1 MRIISGQFGG
11 RRFNPPKNL
20 PVRPTTDQAK
30 EALFNIFNNNFD
42 FENIAVLDLFAGTG
56 AISFEFASRGVE
68 KITCVDQNF
77 NCCSFIKATAA
88 QLNISP
94 IVQKADVFK
103 WVENNNSRKF
113 DLIFADPPYDLKNL
127 KDIPDLI
134 FKAGILN
141 ENGWFVLEHPKDH
154 SFATHPNFKE
164 HRNYG
169 NVNFSVFKTTT
180 TLQ

>member
-42 FENIAVLDLFAGTG
+42 FDNIKVLDLFAGTG
-56 AISFEFASRGVE
+56 SISFEFASRGVSS
-68 KITCVDQNF
+68 ITSVDQNF
-77 NCCSFIKATAA
+77 NCCSFIKATAE
-88 QLNISP
+88 QLGVSLH
-94 IVQKADVFK
+94 VQKADVFK
-103 WVENNNSRKF
+103 WVENNKGRKF

-127 KDIPDLI
+127 KDILALI
-134 FKAGILN
+134 FNNEILS
-141 ENGWFVLEHPKDH
+141 ENGWFVLEHPKEYK
-154 SFATHPNFKE
+154 FVEHPNFKE

-169 NVNFSVFKTTT
+169 NVNFSVFTI
-180 TLQ
+180 

>member
-42 FENIAVLDLFAGTG
+42 FDTIQVLDLFAGTG
-56 AISFEFASRGVE
+56 SISFEFASRGVNN
-68 KITCVDQNF
+68 ITTVDQNY
-77 NCCSFIKATAA
+77 NCISFIKETEK
-88 QLNISP
+88 QLGLSLN
-94 IVQKADVFK
+94 VQKADVFK
-103 WVENNNSRKF
+103 WITNNPNKKF

-127 KDIPDLI
+127 ATIPDLI
-134 FKAGILN
+134 FTTGILK
-141 ENGWFVLEHPKDH
+141 ENGWLVLEHPKEH
-154 SFATHPNFKE
+154 KFAAHPNFVE

-169 NVNFSVFKTTT
+169 AVNFSVFK
-180 TLQ
+180 L